1 MATIMNTKK
10 YRGQF
15 MIGAAIIFL
24 LLIFIL
30 VTVMLGPLQQV
41 QEQSTS
47 DPVLFPR
54 NGLSFLS
61 SALIPILF
69 LIIIIMAWLGFQNA
83 NRSA

>member
-1 MATIMNTKK
+1 
-10 YRGQF
+10 

-24 LLIFIL
+24 LLLFIL
-30 VTVMLGPLQQV
+30 VTVMLEPLQQV

-47 DPVLFPR
+47 DVVLFPR

-61 SALIPILF
+61 SALIPTLF
-69 LIIIIMAWLGFQNA
+69 LIIIVMTWLGFQNA